1 MKRKFLGRLVARVA
15 VVCAATGAMAG
26 MAQPHNILE
35 AARQTVEDFDGSPHR
50 TQFRA
55 TIRRADA
62 VVIVPAS
69 RFSDS
74 RPDRPGRPAVVVV
87 HDGAR
92 GAWSDPA
99 FYRVRVSGE
108 DAPTGGAGIMFTV
121 MKTDVVDQLTEGSAT
136 LGGAD
141 GLRVIS
147 VTTGV
152 APDIRINAT
161 ADVLAFVDV
170 DTGMA
175 GPSSFDGWRLAADK
189 DLNKTYYDEALTL
202 ETILSRGT
210 VRTPGVE
217 RLIGGLRIAE
227 ETDTSLP

>member
-15 VVCAATGAMAG
+15 VVCAATGVACGAMAG

-62 VVIVPAS
+62 VVIVPTS
-69 RFSDS
+69 RFPDS

-87 HDGAR
+87 HDGAP

-108 DAPTGGAGIMFTV
+108 DASTGDAGIMFAV
-121 MKTDVVDQLTEGSAT
+121 MKTDAVDQLTEGSVT

-152 APDIRINAT
+152 TPDIQINAT

-170 DTGMA
+170 DTGTI

-189 DLNKTYYDEALTL
+189 DLNEAFYDEASTP

-210 VRTPGVE
+210 VRTPGVQ
-217 RLIGGLRIAE
+217 RLIGGLRIAAE
-227 ETDTSLP
+227 